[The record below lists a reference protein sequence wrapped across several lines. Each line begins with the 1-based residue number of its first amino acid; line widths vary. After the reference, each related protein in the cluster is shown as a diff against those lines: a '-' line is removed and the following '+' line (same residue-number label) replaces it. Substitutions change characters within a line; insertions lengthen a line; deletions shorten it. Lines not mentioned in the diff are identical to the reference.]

1 MQQATLSHRPI
12 DFKKERNFSQKLN
25 ATFEFLSQNFKPIGK
40 NLLLIAGPFALLT
53 GICYGIYQTYT
64 FGAALSASTG
74 AIGAGQGA
82 ENLVSLGAG
91 VIGMFFFSLIAL
103 TLVVAIVMRHIQQY
117 VREGHCHID
126 SGQLWKSLGSDF
138 FRVLGTSIAIMV
150 ALTVGLG
157 IFIAPLFA
165 LVQGNPNPVFI
176 FFLGMLL
183 FFSMLI
189 IVPAFT
195 LLYPI
200 RSMEKKNIFLA
211 FGRMF
216 RLLSGK
222 WFSTAGLVIVAG
234 IIQSIMSVIFAVPM
248 YIMLFLQ
255 VMHTTEAE
263 GSAESPG
270 LVYNILLSLS
280 SGVSMLGSFALYSIL
295 FIAITFQYYNLVERK
310 EAAGLLERLENFG
323 AQQTDPHDED
333 EHY

>member
-1 MQQATLSHRPI
+1 MQQATLTHRPI

-64 FGAALSASTG
+64 FSAAIAVSTG
-74 AIGAGQGA
+74 TFNAGTDNS
-82 ENLVSLGAG
+82 NLLLGAG
-91 VIGMFFFSLIAL
+91 IVGMVFFSFIAL

-117 VREGHCHID
+117 IKEGQCHL
-126 SGQLWKSLGSDF
+126 SSSELRKSLGRDF
-138 FRVLGTSIAIMV
+138 FRVLGTTIFIVV
-150 ALTVGLG
+150 ALMLAMG
-157 IFIAPLFA
+157 IIATPLFT
-165 LVQGNPNPVFI
+165 LSQGNPNPVLI
-176 FFLGMLL
+176 FFIGLL
-183 FFSMLI
+183 LLFSMLI
-189 IVPAFT
+189 VVPAFT

-200 RSMEKKNIFLA
+200 RSMEKRNIFTS

-216 RLLSGK
+216 TLLSGK

-234 IIQSIMSVIFAVPM
+234 IIQSIMSVVFAVPM

-255 VMHTTEAE
+255 VMHSTNPEA
-263 GSAESPG
+263 GMESPG
-270 LVYNILLSLS
+270 LVYSILFSLT
-280 SGVSMLGSFALYSIL
+280 SGLSMLGSFALYSIL
-295 FIAITFQYYNLVERK
+295 FIAITFQYYNLVERR
-310 EAAGLLERLENFG
+310 EAAGLLERLETFG